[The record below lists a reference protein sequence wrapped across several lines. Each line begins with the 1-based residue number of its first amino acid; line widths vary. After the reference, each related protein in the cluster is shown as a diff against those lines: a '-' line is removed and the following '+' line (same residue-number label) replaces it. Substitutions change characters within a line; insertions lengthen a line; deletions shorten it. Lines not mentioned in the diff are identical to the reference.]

1 LVITY
6 LVVPSNY
13 YGHFCG
19 ILSHAKTIEIFTGC
33 KQEIK
38 INIYK
43 LDWQRRRRKWNMKMA
58 NGKLCK
64 CWRMPMYYME
74 VPMPNNGWMV
84 GGELLF
90 WQNKWT

>member
-1 LVITY
+1 M
-6 LVVPSNY
+6 PSNY

-43 LDWQRRRRKWNMKMA
+43 LDWQRRRKWNMKNGQREIMEMFYA
-58 NGKLCK
+58 NVLHGNANAKQ
-64 CWRMPMYYME
+64 WM
-74 VPMPNNGWMV
+74 NGWL
-84 GGELLF
+84 EENYNIILA
-90 WQNKWT
+90 K